1 MGIVFFIN
9 FFLLSYFFV
18 DIDYKLII
26 MFVFGF
32 VITILSFLDDF
43 FDINPKVRLF
53 FQILIGF
60 VIALSSIKIGYV
72 SNIF

>member
-1 MGIVFFIN
+1 M
-9 FFLLSYFFV
+9 
-18 DIDYKLII
+18 I
-26 MFVFGF
+26 MIVFGF
-32 VITILSFLDDF
+32 IITILSFLDDF
-43 FDINPKVRLF
+43 FDINPKIRLF